1 MMGRMFPYPSP
12 DSSLLKEPVRITSE
26 DGIGLINSIL
36 HDEVFD
42 LGQIRFDEGAHI
54 VTIPVRRRFH
64 AGAEHLIRTGLLFK
78 TYEKDWMRSVVTLRR
93 VRSWEVLHDQ
103 GINSYSFNVW
113 RLANG
118 VLEVQCCES
127 LLLRFEVDG
136 LDVEIADKG
145 FEGKARIKRGPMGIE
160 SSTGRVYE

>member
-1 MMGRMFPYPSP
+1 MSIVSPNPGP
-12 DSSLLKEPVRITSE
+12 DSRLLKEPVRITGE
-26 DGIGLINSIL
+26 GGLVLLNSLL
-36 HDEVFD
+36 HDEMFD
-42 LGQIRFDEGAHI
+42 LEEIRFDEAAHT
-54 VTIPVRRRFH
+54 VTMPVRRQFH
-64 AGAEHLIRTGLLFK
+64 SGSERLIRSGLLSK

-127 LLLRFEVDG
+127 LLLRFEVDS
-136 LDVEIADKG
+136 LDVEVEDTG
-145 FEGKARIKRGPMGIE
+145 FKGKARIKRGPMGIE